1 MMDILEE
8 PTPADQFLQ
17 AIRNADQR
25 SQLPKDQFDNL
36 CRSFNTVIRF
46 YVDQQASLR
55 DQKASIDV
63 YERVGEIIQNLIQ
76 DHKNLVFFGQV
87 Q

>member
-1 MMDILEE
+1 METLLEE
-8 PTPADQFLQ
+8 PSPADQFLQ

-25 SQLPKDQFDNL
+25 QLPQDQYDNL

-46 YVDQQASLR
+46 YVDQQAILR
-55 DQKASIDV
+55 DHKASIDV
-63 YERVGEIIQNLIQ
+63 YERIGETIQNLIK
-76 DHKNLVFFGQV
+76 DYRNLVFFGGV